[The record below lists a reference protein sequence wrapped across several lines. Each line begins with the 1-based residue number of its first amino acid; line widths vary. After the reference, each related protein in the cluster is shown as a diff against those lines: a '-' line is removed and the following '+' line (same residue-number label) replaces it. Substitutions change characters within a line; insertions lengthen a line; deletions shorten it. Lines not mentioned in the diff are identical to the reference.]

1 MIQVVLLR
9 KLMIIIKFWKKCDFN
24 EELLFFKKGKTSP
37 YFFFQEYGCLR
48 ERRNQKKNISG
59 TKIERFY
66 FFRFA
71 ISN

>member
-48 ERRNQKKNISG
+48 ERRNQKKK
-59 TKIERFY
+59 T
-66 FFRFA
+66 
-71 ISN
+71 